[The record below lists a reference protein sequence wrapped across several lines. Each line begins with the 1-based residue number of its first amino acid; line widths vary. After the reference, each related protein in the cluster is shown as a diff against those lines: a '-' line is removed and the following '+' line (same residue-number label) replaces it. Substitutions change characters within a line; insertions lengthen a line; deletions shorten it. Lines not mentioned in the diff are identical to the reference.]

1 MTSMSVDSQ
10 VLIAGAGPVGM
21 TAALILGARGVS
33 VTVLEAGDDLSSE
46 SRASTFHPPTLE
58 MLEELDVLDDLME
71 IGLYVPT
78 FQYRDRER
86 GLIAELDLSLLSGD
100 TKYPFRIQCEQSK
113 LTRIIFEKLKDVPHV
128 EVLFNSS
135 VRSVEQDSHKVTV
148 VLEDDRQ
155 YTGDYLIGADG
166 ARSAVRKSVGAEF
179 DGVTYPER
187 YLVISTQED
196 IKSWIPDISFVNYI
210 SDPYEW
216 LVLLRTP
223 EHWRAMFPV
232 REGVS
237 DEEALSMENV
247 QTKMQTIGEKQ
258 GAWPILHTT
267 IYRVHQRVANS
278 YRFGRVFLAGDAAH
292 INNPLGGLGMNSGIH
307 DVYHLAPILA
317 GRLADTHEDKDLD
330 SYDVYRRQVSEE
342 YVAVETD
349 KNWRRLRE
357 TDEVERRRQQQ
368 ELKEIVADPTQHL
381 EYVRG
386 ACMLSEVANARS

>member
-1 MTSMSVDSQ
+1 MTSTSADSR

-21 TAALILGARGVS
+21 TAALILARESVP
-33 VTVLEAGDDLSSE
+33 VTVLEAGSRLSTE

-58 MLEELDVLDDLME
+58 MLEELDVLDELRR

-86 GLIAELDLSLLSGD
+86 GLIAELDLSLLSSD

-113 LTRIIFEKLKDVPHV
+113 LTQIIFEKLNQFPHA
-128 EVLFNSS
+128 EVLFDARVSA
-135 VRSVEQDSHKVTV
+135 VEQDDYGVTA
-148 VLEDDRQ
+148 VLEDGRQ
-155 YTGDYLIGADG
+155 YAGQFLIGTDG

-179 DGVTYPER
+179 EGVTYPER
-187 YLVISTQED
+187 YLVISTHED
-196 IKSWIPDISFVNYI
+196 IKSWIPDISYVNYI
-210 SDPYEW
+210 SDPREW

-247 QTKMQTIGEKQ
+247 QAKMQTIGDKQ
-258 GAWPILHTT
+258 GPWPILHTT

-278 YRFGRVFLAGDAAH
+278 YQFGRVFLAGDAAH

-307 DVYHLAPILA
+307 DVYHLAPLLA
-317 GRLADTHEDKDLD
+317 GRIAGTHDDHDLD
-330 SYDVYRRQVSEE
+330 SYDLHRRQVSEK

-357 TDEVERRRQQQ
+357 TNEQERLKQQQ
-368 ELKEIVADPTQHL
+368 ELREIVADPVRHL

-386 ACMLSEVANARS
+386 TCMLSEVANARS